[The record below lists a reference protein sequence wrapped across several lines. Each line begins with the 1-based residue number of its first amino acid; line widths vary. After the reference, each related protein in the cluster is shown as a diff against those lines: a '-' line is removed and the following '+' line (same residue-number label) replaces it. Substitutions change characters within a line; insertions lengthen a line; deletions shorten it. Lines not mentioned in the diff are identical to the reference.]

1 MVCFYLLEKPNFV
14 ASNYLKVITNV
25 FFFVLYWFAPFLKF
39 GPLLSENPRY
49 ALESLNIIKTRIA
62 INMKLSRV
70 YFCIEGR
77 RAILYI
83 NAKFS
88 WVHCPI
94 QAKIFIWF
102 FCFLECPLRVKDSS
116 AAVDLRF
123 SRISRPEVFCKTGVL
138 GNFKKNHRKIYVPE
152 SLFW

>member
-1 MVCFYLLEKPNFV
+1 
-14 ASNYLKVITNV
+14 
-25 FFFVLYWFAPFLKF
+25 
-39 GPLLSENPRY
+39 
-49 ALESLNIIKTRIA
+49 
-62 INMKLSRV
+62 MKLSRV

-138 GNFKKNHRKIYVPE
+138 ENFKKNHRKIYVPE
-152 SLFW
+152 SLFWQSCRPEAYNFIKEESLEQMFSCEFFKIFKNTFSYRMSSMATSVLSWRSWKIYNLWANFS